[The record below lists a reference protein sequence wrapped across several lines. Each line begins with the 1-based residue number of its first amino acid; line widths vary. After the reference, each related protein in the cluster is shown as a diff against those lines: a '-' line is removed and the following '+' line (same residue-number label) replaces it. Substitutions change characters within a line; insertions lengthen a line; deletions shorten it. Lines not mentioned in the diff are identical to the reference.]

1 MKISRREA
9 LRNLTWT
16 AALFGLPPAAA
27 GGKSPKLPENT
38 LYEKQPE
45 RYWERIRK
53 EQFLLPGWRAF
64 LNNGSLGVAP
74 RPVLDAVTDYLNRAA
89 ALRVEEYPRWGY
101 ETLDDYRTEL
111 ARFTGCKKDELA
123 LTHNATEAMSI
134 IAGGMPLKA
143 GDEVLI
149 TDQEHPSGRCPWLLR
164 QARDGIRVRVVKLPI
179 PPENPEQ
186 LVDVLVS
193 AIGPRT
199 RVLSFS
205 GITTTTGLVMPAREI
220 CGAARAKGVITVVDG
235 AHMNGQ
241 VPFRIADLGCDY
253 FAGSPHKWL
262 FAPAGCGLLY
272 IREERLDE
280 HYPIVVTGNWDDKK
294 LKAARFMRVGTNNR
308 AIFEGLMA
316 GLRFALSIG
325 PDRIYKRIHAL
336 AKRTLERARNLPYLD
351 SLTPDDGR
359 LYGAMVT
366 FRLKDKHAARLWE
379 LCRRKRI
386 WTTERNPLRIS
397 THIHTR
403 PADLD
408 LFFETLEEAVG

>member
-1 MKISRREA
+1 MRVSRREA
-9 LRNLTWT
+9 LRSLTWT
-16 AALFGLPPAAA
+16 AALFGLPADAAA
-27 GGKSPKLPENT
+27 SRTRPLPDGS
-38 LYEKQPE
+38 LYRRDPE

-53 EQFLLPGWRAF
+53 EQFVLPGWRAF

-74 RPVLDAVTDYLNRAA
+74 KPVLEAVTAYLDRAA

-101 ETLDDYRTEL
+101 ETLDEYRTEL
-111 ARFTGCKKDELA
+111 AEFTGCKKDELA

-134 IAGGMPLKA
+134 IAGGMPLRT
-143 GDEVLI
+143 GDEVVI

-164 QARDGIRVRVVKLPI
+164 QARDGIRVREVKLPI
-179 PPENPEQ
+179 PPDNPGR

-205 GITTTTGLVMPAREI
+205 GITTTTGLVMPIREI
-220 CGAARAKGVITVVDG
+220 CEAARAKGVITVVDG

-241 VPFRIADLGCDY
+241 VPFRIAELGCDY

-272 IREERLDE
+272 IREERLEE
-280 HYPIVVTGNWDDKK
+280 HYPLVVTGDWDDKK

-316 GLRFALSIG
+316 GMRFARRIG
-325 PDRIYKRIHAL
+325 PDRIYARIHAL
-336 AKRTLERARNLPYLD
+336 ARRTLERARSLPYAEM
-351 SLTPDDGR
+351 LTPDDDR
-359 LYGAMVT
+359 LFGAMVT
-366 FRLKDKHAARLWE
+366 FRLKGDDVRRLWE
-379 LCRRKRI
+379 LCRKRRI
-386 WTTERNPLRIS
+386 WTTEKNPLRIS

-408 LFFETLEEAVG
+408 LFFETLDEAMG